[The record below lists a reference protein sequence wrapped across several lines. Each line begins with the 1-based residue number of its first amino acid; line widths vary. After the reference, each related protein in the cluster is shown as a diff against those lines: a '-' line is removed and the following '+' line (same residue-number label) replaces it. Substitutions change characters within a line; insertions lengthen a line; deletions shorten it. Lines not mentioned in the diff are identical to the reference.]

1 MKKVFAL
8 ILAMAMAL
16 CAAGAMADAD
26 TVYTVTAENQNDVVS
41 GAYKRIIVESGVTE
55 VTFENVTVTDAGLKE
70 YKTDGNSALEVK
82 GTGSIKLIFKGS
94 NTLTGGNGTRVDM
107 SAGGG
112 GSGIL
117 AYGGIEIVVEE
128 GGSLSATGGSGA
140 MGMGME
146 SGDGGTG
153 IYAGANVMVSGGV
166 VTAEGGD
173 GGKNNASILGG
184 NKGGDGGDGI
194 YAGGNV
200 TVSGGMMKATGGK
213 GGDSDGQFR
222 SGGKGGDGITTGM
235 GIEIGDGVADG
246 GVHAEGGQG
255 GKGYEN
261 RYAEDGKEGSFSET
275 QKLTM
280 DKQPDDDRIF
290 VYVIPDE
297 GGAVNPGGGVPDTSD
312 LPQTGDPSMLGAW
325 TLLLGAA
332 GMGLK
337 MKKKS

>member
-8 ILAMAMAL
+8 ILALAMAL
-16 CAAGAMADAD
+16 VLCAGSAMADAD
-26 TVYTVTAENQNDVVS
+26 TVYTVTAANQNDVVS
-41 GAYKRIIVESGVTE
+41 GPHKRIIVESGVTE
-55 VTFENVTVTDAGLKE
+55 VTFENVTVTNPGKAGNS
-70 YKTDGNSALEVK
+70 GASALEVQDL
-82 GTGSIKLIFKGS
+82 GSVTLIFKGS

-128 GGSLSATGGSGA
+128 GGSLSATGGRGT

-173 GGKNNASILGG
+173 GGKNNASTLGG

-200 TVSGGMMKATGGK
+200 TVNGGMMKATGGK
-213 GGDSDGQFR
+213 GGDSDGRYR
-222 SGGKGGDGITTGM
+222 SGGKGGDGITAGM

-290 VYVIPDE
+290 VYAIPDE
-297 GGAVNPGGGVPDTSD
+297 GVPDTSD